1 MKINQSLVTK
11 TFQCRNGTMGS
22 YYDLD
27 DVHCIKDV
35 LTKNLGISIS
45 ESEVIDFWV
54 WRSNEWDSSWLSHIS
69 SDEILEFFQ
78 KFIKFVGVET
88 DEEEE
93 DIPEPLESEPNGIDV
108 TVKDDDGVEWIVQL
122 DPDYYTQIMNEIES
136 QLPGERVEGG
146 SLRFKIDYDPTKI
159 RKIRKFCEEPM
170 KSGI

>member
-1 MKINQSLVTK
+1 MKIDQKIVTK
-11 TFQCRNGTMGS
+11 TFMVRNGTMGS
-22 YYDLD
+22 YYDPE
-27 DVHCIKDV
+27 DVHRIRDV
-35 LTKNLGISIS
+35 LTQNLGISIS
-45 ESEVIDFWV
+45 ESEVIDFWK

-93 DIPEPLESEPNGIDV
+93 EDIPKPLESEPNGIDV
-108 TVKDDDGVEWIVQL
+108 TVKDDDGVEWIVEL

-136 QLPGERVEGG
+136 QFPGEKTEDG

-159 RKIRKFCEEPM
+159 RKIRKFCEEQ
-170 KSGI
+170 